1 MIPMLP
7 ASLARILRETP
18 ELARAYLVGG
28 CVRDWK
34 LGIPCI
40 DFDIEVYGV
49 DPDTLLA
56 SLSRWGRTDVVGK
69 AFGVVKLTVPG
80 HVFDFSLPRRDSKS
94 GPGHRGFEITFDP
107 SLDPREAASRRDFT
121 INAMMF
127 DPHRGV
133 LLDFFGGETDL
144 RNRVLRHTSAA
155 FAEDPLRVLRGM
167 QFAGRLDLTAAPET
181 LELCRQISR
190 THSEL
195 AVERVR
201 EEWIKWA
208 TKSVRPS
215 AGLRFLRDSGW
226 LDHYPEIAALV
237 GVAQDPE
244 WHPEGDVWTHTLA
257 CLDAL
262 AELPAWLESNP
273 GRRLFLTL
281 AVLAHDFGKPACTHE
296 AERDGRRRI
305 VSPGHE
311 PAGGP
316 LAASFLERLAMPQS
330 YGAPVVPLV
339 LNHLAH
345 LNPPSPRS
353 VRRLAQRLIP
363 ATIEDL
369 IVVITADV
377 YGRPPRPREVPPGVT
392 ALREA
397 AEQLQLERAAPR
409 PILLGRH
416 LAASGLPP
424 GPGFKPILDAAFEA
438 QLDGD
443 FQDLDGAL
451 QWLRSR
457 PAK

>member
-1 MIPMLP
+1 MIDQIPSKLR
-7 ASLARILRETP
+7 RILRETP

-28 CVRDWK
+28 CVRDLK
-34 LGIPCI
+34 LGVGCT
-40 DFDIEVYGV
+40 DFDIEVY
-49 DPDTLLA
+49 DITPETLVSALA
-56 SLSRWGRTDVVGK
+56 RWGRTDAVGK
-69 AFGVVKLTVPG
+69 SFGVVKLSTDG

-127 DPHRGV
+127 DPHRGE
-133 LLDFFGGETDL
+133 LLDFFGCESDL
-144 RNRVLRHTSAA
+144 RNHVLRHTSAA
-155 FAEDPLRVLRGM
+155 FSEDPLRVLRGM
-167 QFAGRLDLTAAPET
+167 QFAGRLDLTAAPKT
-181 LELCRQISR
+181 LEVCRQIAS

-195 AVERVR
+195 AIERVR

-226 LDHYPEIAALV
+226 LVHYPEIAALV
-237 GVAQDPE
+237 GVPQDPE

-262 AELPAWLESNP
+262 VELPAWVESDP
-273 GRRLFLTL
+273 YRRLFLTF
-281 AVLAHDFGKPACTHE
+281 AVLAHDFGKPTCTHE
-296 AERDGRRRI
+296 AEREGRRRI

-316 LAASFLERLAMPQS
+316 LAASFLERLAMPES

-339 LNHLAH
+339 INHLVH
-345 LNPPSPRS
+345 LNAPTPRG

-363 ATIEDL
+363 ATIDDL
-369 IVVITADV
+369 IVVITADAF
-377 YGRPPRPREVPPGVT
+377 GRPPRPREVPSGVT
-392 ALREA
+392 ALRKA
-397 AEQLQLERAAPR
+397 AEQLHLERAAPK

-416 LAASGLPP
+416 LAASGLTP
-424 GPGFKPILDAAFEA
+424 GPSFKRLLDAAFEA

-443 FQDLDGAL
+443 FHDLDGAL
-451 QWLRSR
+451 RWLRSR
-457 PAK
+457 PEE

>member
-1 MIPMLP
+1 MIPTLP

-18 ELARAYLVGG
+18 ELAHAYLVGG
-28 CVRDWK
+28 CVRDGL
-34 LGIPCI
+34 LGHPCK
-40 DFDIEVYGV
+40 DFDIEVYGIN
-49 DPDTLLA
+49 PEALQSALA
-56 SLSRWGRTDVVGK
+56 RWGRIDAVGK
-69 AFGVVKLTVPG
+69 SFGVVKLSTDG

-107 SLDPREAASRRDFT
+107 ALSPREAASRRDFT

-127 DPHRGV
+127 DPHRQEV
-133 LLDFFGGETDL
+133 LDFFGGEADL

-155 FAEDPLRVLRGM
+155 FIEDPLRVLRGM
-167 QFAGRLDLTAAPET
+167 QFAGRLNLTAAPET
-181 LELCRQISR
+181 LALCRQIAV

-208 TKSVRPS
+208 TKSVCPS

-226 LDHYPEIAALV
+226 LVHYPELAALV
-237 GVAQDPE
+237 GVPQDPE

-262 AELPAWLESNP
+262 VSLPAWQDSEP
-273 GRRLFLTL
+273 RRRLFLSL

-296 AERDGRRRI
+296 ADRGGRRRI

-316 LAASFLERLAMPQS
+316 LAAAFLERLAMPES

-339 LNHLAH
+339 INHLVH
-345 LNPPSPRS
+345 LNAPTPRG

-369 IVVITADV
+369 LVVITADSF
-377 YGRPPRPREVPPGVT
+377 GRPPRPRDVPPGVT

-397 AEQLQLERAAPR
+397 AAQLQLEHSAPR
-409 PILLGRH
+409 PILQGRH
-416 LAASGLPP
+416 LTASGHAP
-424 GPGFKPILDAAFEA
+424 GPSFKRILDAAFEA
-438 QLDGD
+438 QLDGE

-451 QWLRSR
+451 VWLQSH
-457 PAK
+457 PID

>member
-1 MIPMLP
+1 MTPLLP
-7 ASLARILRETP
+7 ASLSRIFRETP

-34 LGIPCI
+34 LGIQCT

-56 SLSRWGRTDVVGK
+56 SLSRWGRTDAVGR

-94 GPGHRGFEITFDP
+94 GPGHRGFEITFDS

-127 DPHRGV
+127 DPHRGE

-181 LELCRQISR
+181 LELCRQIAA

-262 AELPAWLESNP
+262 AELPAWLESDSR
-273 GRRLFLTL
+273 RRLFLTL

-296 AERDGRRRI
+296 VEREGRRRI

-316 LAASFLERLAMPQS
+316 LAASFLGRLAMPES

-339 LNHLAH
+339 INHLAH
-345 LNPPSPRS
+345 LNAPTPRG

-363 ATIEDL
+363 ATIDDL

-377 YGRPPRPREVPPGVT
+377 FGRPPRPREVPSGVT

-397 AEQLQLERAAPR
+397 AEQLQLERTAPK

-416 LAASGLPP
+416 LAASGLTP
-424 GPGFKPILDAAFEA
+424 GPGFKRLLDAAFEA

-457 PAK
+457 PSE